1 MAKVFVKPDVSGIT
15 IWIGSKQYV
24 FTDDMIDVSID
35 SDGSLGMYWEGSN
48 GQGSLICL
56 KGKVGTYSWN
66 STSTQF
72 LFEPADLTPL
82 QAFQQFYEDGT
93 IVSAGDI
100 RITKSGGVGQ
110 IISGSFEIANAGRTN
125 TESGNGEY
133 LGSSK
138 VVGVF
143 KVMRDQ

>member
-1 MAKVFVKPDVSGIT
+1 MDRQQAVC
-15 IWIGSKQYV
+15 

-35 SDGSLGMYWEGSN
+35 SEGSLGMYWEGSN

-66 STSTQF
+66 STSTLF
-72 LFEPADLTPL
+72 LFEPADLTPM

-133 LGSSK
+133 LGASK